1 MFEPP
6 KYRLFQKPLARF
18 NCCSTLYSPL
28 CVRHGSNLNPKDRF
42 SRDST
47 TSLSFEQLFL
57 ALLVILHV
65 SICLNLN
72 FKISVSEILGK
83 LLEGLW
89 QSCCTV

>member
-18 NCCSTLYSPL
+18 NCCSTLYSPF
-28 CVRHGSNLNPKDRF
+28 CVRPGRNLNTEDRF
-42 SRDST
+42 SSNGAQI

-57 ALLVILHV
+57 ALPF
-65 SICLNLN
+65 CLNFN
-72 FKISVSEILGK
+72 FKISVSENLGK

-89 QSCCTV
+89 HSCCTVFP